1 MSAGTDLDAPLSPK
15 TAADLEWAD
24 LLERIA
30 AGCASAPAARA
41 VRALEPAADR
51 AEALARVERV
61 TEAMGCAER
70 GEELPAAALEE
81 LEEVLLGV
89 RRGAVPSG
97 RELRAL
103 AGLIT
108 AAAALRRHLARHAAL
123 APRLARELATDP
135 RLDAL
140 GERLVTALDPDGAVN
155 DAASPAVRE
164 ARQRV
169 VAVRRDL
176 ARKLEATVSRF
187 ADLLRDRYST
197 ERDGRWVIPVRA
209 DAHQRVPGLVLGAS
223 ASGNTLY
230 VEPAEVTPIV
240 NRLTVALGDVAREE
254 QRVLTDLASRAAER
268 GEELV
273 AAHAACVAADVLA
286 ALARWAASARAR
298 PIAPAEEPRV
308 DLGSM
313 RHPLLLGAV
322 EEVVPHD
329 LRLAAGEALVVSGP
343 NAGGKT
349 VALKS
354 LGLAVAM
361 ARAGIPVPAQ
371 VESQIGWFDDIL
383 TDFGDEQSIARAL
396 STFSAHVARLSSIL
410 AAAGPRTL
418 VLLDE
423 LAGATDPEEG
433 AAFAQAI
440 IEALLERGAAVAVT
454 THYERLKE
462 VAAQDPRFG
471 NASVGFDLQRL
482 APTYRLLLG
491 VPGPSSA
498 LAVAAHLG
506 VPEPVVARARALVPA
521 QARARQELLER
532 LHAEREELH
541 QALARARADAAE
553 QGRLRDALAVELDA
567 AREGER
573 RRLAREAEPLLA
585 EVRVARERLR
595 QVLAR
600 LGTAAAADVPALRQE
615 IDAAARVVSVGSEL
629 ARRTAPAGPA
639 RRPASTAE
647 LGVGV
652 RVYLTRLERT
662 AEVIEAPARGQVR
675 VLAGAMK
682 LMVPIGEIELL
693 TGSGD
698 RESGRAAAR
707 RDARRARSPAVS
719 APRTLGAGFVPVRT
733 QDNTLDLRGHR
744 VEESLAQVDAFLDRL
759 LDRGEPVGYVL
770 HGHGTGALKVAVRAH
785 LRSSPYVRR
794 SHPAE
799 PDDGGDAFT
808 VAWLCE

>member
-1 MSAGTDLDAPLSPK
+1 MSDGTDPDAALSPK

-30 AGCASAPAARA
+30 ACCASAPAARA

-70 GEELPAAALEE
+70 GEALPAAALEE

-89 RRGAVPSG
+89 RRGAVPTG

-103 AGLIT
+103 AGLIF
-108 AAAALRRHLARHAAL
+108 AAAALRRHLVRHAAL
-123 APRLARELATDP
+123 APRLARELLTDP
-135 RLDAL
+135 GLDAL
-140 GERLVTALDPDGAVN
+140 GERLVTALDPDGAVT

-176 ARKLEATVSRF
+176 AHKLEAMVSRF
-187 ADLLRDRYST
+187 AEVLRDRYST

-209 DAHQRVPGLVLGAS
+209 DAHQRVPGIVLGAS

-230 VEPAEVTPIV
+230 VEPVEVTPIV
-240 NRLTVALGDVAREE
+240 NRLTVALGDAAREE
-254 QRVLTDLASRAAER
+254 QRVLTDLAARAAER

-273 AAHAACVAADVLA
+273 AAQAACVAADVLS

-298 PIAPAEEPRV
+298 PIAPGEATRV
-308 DLGSM
+308 ELGSM

-329 LRLAAGEALVVSGP
+329 LTLAAGEALVVSGP

-371 VESQIGWFDDIL
+371 TESQIGWFDAIL

-462 VAAQDPRFG
+462 AAAQDPRFR
-471 NASVGFDLQRL
+471 NASVGFDLERL

-506 VPEPVVARARALVPA
+506 VPGPVVARARALVPE

-541 QALARARADAAE
+541 RELARARADAAE
-553 QGRLRDALAVELDA
+553 QGRLRDALAAELDA
-567 AREGER
+567 AKQGER
-573 RRLAREAEPLLA
+573 RRLVREAEPLMA
-585 EVRVARERLR
+585 EVRAARERLR
-595 QVLAR
+595 QVVAR
-600 LGTAAAADVPALRQE
+600 LGSAQAADVPALRRE
-615 IDAAARVVSVGSEL
+615 IDAAARVVSVGGEL
-629 ARRTAPAGPA
+629 AQRTAPAGPA
-639 RRPASTAE
+639 RRAASAAE
-647 LGVGV
+647 LGAGV

-675 VLAGAMK
+675 VLAGVMK
-682 LMVPIGEIELL
+682 LLVPIGEVELL

-698 RESGRAAAR
+698 RATGHAAAR
-707 RDARRARSPAVS
+707 RAPGRARSAAVRAAS
-719 APRTLGAGFVPVRT
+719 TLGAGFVPVRT
-733 QDNTLDLRGHR
+733 QDNTLDLRGNR
-744 VEESLAQVDAFLDRL
+744 VEESLDAVDAFLDRL

-770 HGHGTGALKVAVRAH
+770 HGHGTGALKLAVRAH
-785 LRSSPYVRR
+785 LQSSPYVRR

-799 PDDGGDAFT
+799 PEDGGDAFT